1 MPVKV
6 NQVRKIKEKIKIGL
20 LILQVVYIVKVMNHK
35 VINVSIVQ
43 KITDLPSA
51 KR

>member
-6 NQVRKIKEKIKIGL
+6 HQVKKKKKIGL
-20 LILQVVYIVKVMNHK
+20 VILQVVYIVKVMNQK

-43 KITDLPSA
+43 KIADLPNA